1 MMRKWPM
8 PISKKS
14 WIPDGYSTNLSQCVN
29 IDKRKLFGIKTHD
42 CDVFL
47 ERLLLLIMRDLLPK
61 NAFDALTKF

>member
-1 MMRKWPM
+1 M

-14 WIPDGYSTNLSQCVN
+14 WIPDGYSANLSQCVN

>member
-1 MMRKWPM
+1 M

-14 WIPDGYSTNLSQCVN
+14 WIPDGYFANLSQCVN